1 MSHLGQRLSAL
12 IDGEL
17 SAAERD
23 RVLAHVARCEG
34 CRQEAAALRA
44 LKQRMHS
51 LGEAMVDTALTGRL
65 MAMAGSGE
73 ARDARPGWR
82 PRAVY
87 AAARWLAAGLVAS
100 AMAGVGAAA
109 FFVGGEQQDPGP
121 KVTPAVDFFLA
132 QHGTVTGDVPA
143 APSRAIPSRAES
155 SRTGLSSPEPA
166 SPEPSSPA
174 PSRPA
179 PAGAGAAGR
188 RTAGAVT
195 RVSRAAARAARPAA
209 RAGTSATASVTHAP
223 PAQWVIP
230 RTALLSPVRR
240 GAAAL
245 VPATASP
252 GP

>member
-44 LKQRMHS
+44 LKQRMHT

-65 MAMAGSGE
+65 MAMAASGG
-73 ARDARPGWR
+73 ARDAPGWR

-87 AAARWLAAGLVAS
+87 AAARWVAAGLVAS
-100 AMAGVGAAA
+100 AMAAVGTTA

-121 KVTPAVDFFLA
+121 KVTPAVDTFLV
-132 QHGTVTGDVPA
+132 QHGIVTGDVPVSPA
-143 APSRAIPSRAES
+143 SAVPASAELS
-155 SRTGLSSPEPA
+155 SRGASSPDASSTGPSSTGL
-166 SPEPSSPA
+166 
-174 PSRPA
+174 
-179 PAGAGAAGR
+179 AGAGTAAR
-188 RTAGAVT
+188 RTGGAAT
-195 RVSRAAARAARPAA
+195 PLSGAAARPAA
-209 RAGTSATASVTHAP
+209 HAGASATPSVTHAP
-223 PAQWVIP
+223 PAQRVTE
-230 RTALLSPVRR
+230 RTALLQPARR

-245 VPATASP
+245 VAAAASP

>member
-65 MAMAGSGE
+65 MAMAASGE
-73 ARDARPGWR
+73 PRDAHPGWR

-87 AAARWLAAGLVAS
+87 AARWLAAGLVAS
-100 AMAGVGAAA
+100 AMASVGAAA

-132 QHGTVTGDVPA
+132 QHGTVTGDVPVSPASA
-143 APSRAIPSRAES
+143 APATAEPSS
-155 SRTGLSSPEPA
+155 TGLSSPG
-166 SPEPSSPA
+166 PSSTG
-174 PSRPA
+174 PSSTGL
-179 PAGAGAAGR
+179 AGSGTAAQ
-188 RTAGAVT
+188 RTGGAVT
-195 RVSRAAARAARPAA
+195 RVSRAAAGPSRPAA
-209 RAGTSATASVTHAP
+209 RAGARATPAVTHAL
-223 PAQWVIP
+223 PAQWVTA
-230 RTALLSPVRR
+230 RTALLWPARR
-240 GAAAL
+240 GEAAL
-245 VPATASP
+245 VPATASQ